1 MEFLKFALFC
11 FLFLP
16 LNTHFPFL
24 WERPSFWLEESLL
37 SNSQC
42 MVPEE
47 LTRRPH
53 GWDQANEFHVP
64 LVTVTG
70 LGTDDDSSDIRV
82 LYEASTEASGRQDL
96 VSTAMKQRGYKIY
109 SCCHHLA
116 INGAWD
122 WSHTPKRAEQ
132 RFKNKPW
139 WQNLDL
145 VSALCEANCNGL
157 NGGHKDIST
166 FYPLE
171 HVNDTLHGF
180 PGGSDGNNFCLQCRR
195 CRFNPL
201 VGRIP
206 WRREWLLTP
215 VFLLGEFSG
224 QRSLAGYSPWGH
236 RVRHDWATNTQQKVL
251 PYAARYCH

>member
-1 MEFLKFALFC
+1 
-11 FLFLP
+11 
-16 LNTHFPFL
+16 
-24 WERPSFWLEESLL
+24 
-37 SNSQC
+37 
-42 MVPEE
+42 
-47 LTRRPH
+47 
-53 GWDQANEFHVP
+53 
-64 LVTVTG
+64 
-70 LGTDDDSSDIRV
+70 
-82 LYEASTEASGRQDL
+82 
-96 VSTAMKQRGYKIY
+96 MKQRGYKIY
-109 SCCHHLA
+109 SCCHRLA

-157 NGGHKDIST
+157 NDGHKDIST

-180 PGGSDGNNFCLQCRR
+180 PGGSDGNKFCLQRRR
-195 CRFNPL
+195 CRFNPW

-215 VFLLGEFSG
+215 VFLLGEISG

-236 RVRHDWATNTQQKVL
+236 KESDTTERLTHSKKYYLMQQATVIKNLAKSLSWIMQALNAIPCPSIRDREIKCRQKKRKDAQRSRYEDAGRGWSGTAITSPAVVIAAVPRNTSEYQ
-251 PYAARYCH
+251 AASRS